1 MDAFLKELS
10 IAAGP
15 FLDGFL
21 LTLVISAAA
30 IAAGSVVGLG
40 LGVGLTYGRRW
51 IAWPIRAYVDI
62 IRGTPVLVLILAC
75 YYLLAIAGVNFTAIE
90 SGLIALSAFCATH
103 VAEMTRG
110 ALQAIPVSQIE
121 AGRSLGLTF
130 PRILLLILMPQALR
144 QMLPVWV
151 NSATEIVKASTLLS
165 VIGVGELLLKT
176 QETVGRNFMTLE
188 FYALCGLLYFLINYG
203 IERLG
208 KRLNDRLSLPDRSAA
223 SR

>member
-1 MDAFLKELS
+1 MDEFLAELS
-10 IAAGP
+10 IASGP
-15 FLDGFL
+15 LAQGFL

-30 IAAGSVVGLG
+30 ISVGTLIGLL
-40 LGVGLTYGRRW
+40 LGIGLTYGGRGLR
-51 IAWPIRAYVDI
+51 WPIRFYVDI

-75 YYLLAIAGVNFTAIE
+75 YYLLAIAGVNITAVQ
-90 SGLIALSAFCATH
+90 SGLLALSSFCAAH

-110 ALQAIPVSQIE
+110 ALQSLPPTQAE
-121 AGRSLGLTF
+121 AGRSLGLRF
-130 PRILLLILMPQALR
+130 PHILVLVLLPQALR

-151 NSATEIVKASTLLS
+151 NSATEMVKASTLLS

-188 FYALCGLLYFLINYG
+188 FYALCGCLYFLINFG

-208 KRLNDRLSLPDRSAA
+208 KQVSARLALGA
-223 SR
+223 